1 MGLCQK
7 FVDAERRQRKTP
19 ILKKQPTSL
28 ELIKKIADTFANESA
43 TLKDLGLAAMS
54 VISFAG
60 LFRSKELL
68 NIRVCV
74 T

>member
-19 ILKKQPTSL
+19 ILKKQTTSL

-43 TLKDLGLAAMS
+43 TLKDLRLAATS

-60 LFRSKELL
+60 LFQSKERL
-68 NIRVCV
+68 N